1 MKHLSLVL
9 LILLATTGC
18 KKEEKPSLASLH
30 TKNLGGERTWKAT
43 HSYFPLQ
50 YGNDTTYS
58 LNDTSFAIQVLGD
71 TKIKVF
77 WSEMINKNQQY
88 GQPIDTTKMLY
99 YECINCTGSPTS
111 VHYYYPTGEI
121 IFSIPRRVGMSGGN
135 SITTYKTK

>member
-1 MKHLSLVL
+1 MKHLSLAL

-30 TKNLGGERTWKAT
+30 TKNLGGERTWKVT

-77 WSEMINKNQQY
+77 RSEMINKNQQY
-88 GQPIDTTKMLY
+88 GQPIDTTKIEAVFKDGVLRLTLPKAAPSPAAK
-99 YECINCTGSPTS
+99 IN
-111 VHYYYPTGEI
+111 V
-121 IFSIPRRVGMSGGN
+121 
-135 SITTYKTK
+135 KAA

>member
-1 MKHLSLVL
+1 MKHLSLAL

-30 TKNLGGERTWKAT
+30 TKNLGGERTWKVT

-77 WSEMINKNQQY
+77 RSEMINKNQQY

-99 YECINCTGSPTS
+99 Y
-111 VHYYYPTGEI
+111 PTGEI
-121 IFSIPRRVGMSGGN
+121 IFSIPRKVGMSGGN
-135 SITTYKTK
+135 SITTYRTK